1 MNMSQKLLLRLLL
14 GIFLFTAIIRLYH
27 LSSVPPSPYLDEVS
41 NGYNAYSL
49 FKTGNDEY
57 GKHLPLLMQ
66 AYNDF
71 RPTLFVYLMIPFI
84 QVFGLTV
91 SAIRLPAVF
100 LSVLATIS
108 LFFLTR

>member
-1 MNMSQKLLLRLLL
+1 MRQKFVFGALILIVL
-14 GIFLFTAIIRLYH
+14 IASFVRLYQ
-27 LSSVPPSPYLDEVS
+27 LSAVPPSPFLDEVS

-49 FKTGNDEY
+49 LKTGNDEY

-84 QVFGLTV
+84 QFFGLSV
-91 SAIRLPAVF
+91 FSIRLPDI
-100 LSVLATIS
+100 LIS
-108 LFFLTR
+108 